1 MSKLQCD
8 VVRDLLPLYYDNV
21 CSTATKREIEAHIA
35 TCSDCK
41 MMLEKLKDQEYLS
54 IEIIEKN
61 KLEGNELK
69 SIAGFWN
76 QSKTRAFDKALLV
89 AASVFSL
96 LILVYLGLTQW
107 NIVNVPTE
115 VIRITDISQLRDGKI
130 VYQVKM
136 TDGFNVNQINY
147 KVNSDGDVYMVP
159 VRPLIKSK
167 QYYHIGLANM
177 YDFVDLDQIKAN
189 QGVGIRAV
197 YYGSREKPILIW
209 KKGTELPIASDTVEA
224 LFQFD

>member
-21 CSTATKREIEAHIA
+21 CSTATKGEIEAHIA
-35 TCSDCK
+35 TCSGCK
-41 MMLEKLKDQEYLS
+41 QMLKNLKDQESLS

-69 SIAGFWN
+69 SLAAFWN
-76 QSKTRAFDKALLV
+76 QSKARAFAKGLLV

-107 NIVNVPTE
+107 NIVTVPTE

-130 VYQVKM
+130 VYHVKM

-167 QYYHIGLANM
+167 QGYQKGLANM
-177 YDFVDLDQIKAN
+177 YDFVDLEQIRAN

-197 YYGSREKPILIW
+197 YYGSPEKPILIW
-209 KKGTELPIASDTVEA
+209 KKGDELPTASDMVEA
-224 LFQFD
+224 QFHFD